1 MFNLSAFL
9 WCYESYKEWIP
20 SHLRPA
26 FGTLVLFQRK
36 HDGTLRLC
44 VDYRALNKVTV
55 RNK

>member
-20 SHLRPA
+20 SHLR